1 MPRYAKD
8 TLNELLKDP
17 EFRKEWESMEP
28 EFQIIKAMI
37 DARNEKGIT
46 QKELS
51 SITGITQGDTA
62 LCTEIDLA
70 LAADAYSEE
79 TQVDFETVWG
89 QGHTMA
95 ERTGSSAANFIAWV
109 QECMQ

>member
-1 MPRYAKD
+1 MPRYAKY

-17 EFRKEWESMEP
+17 EFAKEWESMEP

-51 SITGITQGDTA
+51 SITGITQGDISKLENGTA
-62 LCTEIDLA
+62 NPSIRTLQRI
-70 LAADAYSEE
+70 
-79 TQVDFETVWG
+79 
-89 QGHTMA
+89 A
-95 ERTGSSAANFIAWV
+95 EGLGKNLVIQFK
-109 QECMQ
+109 

>member
-8 TLNELLKDP
+8 TLNELMKDP
-17 EFRKEWESMEP
+17 DFAKEWESMEP

-51 SITGITQGDTA
+51 SITVITQGDISKLENGTA
-62 LCTEIDLA
+62 NPSIRTLQRI
-70 LAADAYSEE
+70 
-79 TQVDFETVWG
+79 
-89 QGHTMA
+89 A
-95 ERTGSSAANFIAWV
+95 EGLGKNLVIQFK
-109 QECMQ
+109 

>member
-8 TLNELLKDP
+8 TLNELMKDP
-17 EFRKEWESMEP
+17 DFAKEWESMEP

-51 SITGITQGDTA
+51 SLTGITQGDISKLENGTA
-62 LCTEIDLA
+62 NPSIRTLQRI
-70 LAADAYSEE
+70 
-79 TQVDFETVWG
+79 
-89 QGHTMA
+89 A
-95 ERTGSSAANFIAWV
+95 EGLGKNLVIQFK
-109 QECMQ
+109 

>member
-8 TLNELLKDP
+8 TLNELMKDP

-51 SITGITQGDTA
+51 SITGITQGDISKLENGTA
-62 LCTEIDLA
+62 NPSIRTLQRI
-70 LAADAYSEE
+70 
-79 TQVDFETVWG
+79 
-89 QGHTMA
+89 A
-95 ERTGSSAANFIAWV
+95 EGLGKNLVIEFK
-109 QECMQ
+109 

>member
-8 TLNELLKDP
+8 TLNELMKDP

-37 DARNEKGIT
+37 DARNEKVIT

-51 SITGITQGDTA
+51 SLTGITQGDISKLENGTA
-62 LCTEIDLA
+62 NPSIRTLQRI
-70 LAADAYSEE
+70 
-79 TQVDFETVWG
+79 
-89 QGHTMA
+89 A
-95 ERTGSSAANFIAWV
+95 EGLGKNLVIQFK
-109 QECMQ
+109 

>member
-8 TLNELLKDP
+8 TLNELMKDP

-51 SITGITQGDTA
+51 SLTGITQGDISKLENGTA
-62 LCTEIDLA
+62 NPSLRTLQRI
-70 LAADAYSEE
+70 
-79 TQVDFETVWG
+79 
-89 QGHTMA
+89 A
-95 ERTGSSAANFIAWV
+95 EGLGKNLVIQFK
-109 QECMQ
+109 

>member
-8 TLNELLKDP
+8 TLNELMKDP

-51 SITGITQGDTA
+51 SITGITQGDISKLENGTA
-62 LCTEIDLA
+62 NPSIRTLQRI
-70 LAADAYSEE
+70 AAGLGKNLVI
-79 TQVDFETVWG
+79 QFK
-89 QGHTMA
+89 
-95 ERTGSSAANFIAWV
+95 
-109 QECMQ
+109 

>member
-1 MPRYAKD
+1 MSRYAKD
-8 TLNELLKDP
+8 TLNELMKDP

-51 SITGITQGDTA
+51 SLTGITQGDISKLENGTA
-62 LCTEIDLA
+62 NPSLRTLQRI
-70 LAADAYSEE
+70 
-79 TQVDFETVWG
+79 
-89 QGHTMA
+89 A
-95 ERTGSSAANFIAWV
+95 EGLGKNLVIQFK
-109 QECMQ
+109 

>member
-51 SITGITQGDTA
+51 SITGITQGDISKLENGTA
-62 LCTEIDLA
+62 NPSIRTLQRI
-70 LAADAYSEE
+70 
-79 TQVDFETVWG
+79 
-89 QGHTMA
+89 A
-95 ERTGSSAANFIAWV
+95 EGLGKNLVIQFK
-109 QECMQ
+109 

>member
-17 EFRKEWESMEP
+17 DFAKEWESMEP

-51 SITGITQGDTA
+51 SITGKISASLKTA
-62 LCTEIDLA
+62 ENQWP
-70 LAADAYSEE
+70 SK
-79 TQVDFETVWG
+79 
-89 QGHTMA
+89 
-95 ERTGSSAANFIAWV
+95 
-109 QECMQ
+109 

>member
-8 TLNELLKDP
+8 TLNELMKDP

-46 QKELS
+46 QKDLS
-51 SITGITQGDTA
+51 SLTGITQGDISKLENGTA
-62 LCTEIDLA
+62 NPSIRTLQRI
-70 LAADAYSEE
+70 
-79 TQVDFETVWG
+79 
-89 QGHTMA
+89 A
-95 ERTGSSAANFIAWV
+95 EGLGKNLVIQFK
-109 QECMQ
+109 